1 MGSNRSKNI
10 KQGTDPKNFASTF
23 QPNNRMKN
31 NVTKATAM
39 ENANII
45 KKLTSK
51 KSKILTETDKNLNNS
66 SSLLDEDNIL

>member
-1 MGSNRSKNI
+1 
-10 KQGTDPKNFASTF
+10 
-23 QPNNRMKN
+23 MKN

-66 SSLLDEDNIL
+66 SSLFDEDNIL

>member
-1 MGSNRSKNI
+1 M
-10 KQGTDPKNFASTF
+10 Q
-23 QPNNRMKN
+23 NNKA
-31 NVTKATAM
+31 KATAM

-51 KSKILTETDKNLNNS
+51 KSKILTETDKKLNNS